1 MTTIWL
7 QPPVLNSKP
16 IEVEYTRE
24 TIVPLMVQGHRQ
36 ITAEEAA
43 SLLNPAPAPTVADA
57 LGPQPAVSKIWLQP
71 PNGGKPIEVQAV
83 PDILTPYMEQGYTE
97 CPAPKA

>member
-7 QPPVLNSKP
+7 QPPALNSAP

-24 TIVPLMVQGHRQ
+24 KIVPLMVAGHKQ
-36 ITAEEAA
+36 CAPPATPT
-43 SLLNPAPAPTVADA
+43 SPQAPA
-57 LGPQPAVSKIWLQP
+57 KIWLQP
-71 PNGGKPIEVQAV
+71 PTAGSAPIEVQAV